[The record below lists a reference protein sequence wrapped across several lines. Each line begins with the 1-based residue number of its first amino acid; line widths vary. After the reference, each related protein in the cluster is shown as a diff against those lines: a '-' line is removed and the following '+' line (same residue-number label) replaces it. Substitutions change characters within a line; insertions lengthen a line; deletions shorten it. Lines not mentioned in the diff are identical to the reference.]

1 MLINKRL
8 THNAI
13 IAGCVKRN
21 FNFSSEEA
29 ISFNMILV
37 GICLLYYHT
46 IFICALNVSYNLTT
60 IAINLL
66 PIRRY

>member
-1 MLINKRL
+1 MLIIKRL

-13 IAGCVKRN
+13 IAGYVKRN

-37 GICLLYYHT
+37 GICLRFLVCICFIKFLYVLEMFHT
-46 IFICALNVSYNLTT
+46 T
-60 IAINLL
+60 
-66 PIRRY
+66 